1 MHRMS
6 KPVAHWRLKLSAAQC
21 DWYGTKD
28 YQEPEAYHNH
38 AEDTAKDTFS
48 SRFAS
53 IGSTSTDEGNV
64 GAAEPGTIE
73 QSRCDAGHVE
83 VALYGLQCTDRVLE
97 TPVDSPTSR

>member
-28 YQEPEAYHNH
+28 YQAPEAYHNH

-48 SRFAS
+48 SR
-53 IGSTSTDEGNV
+53 TGN
-64 GAAEPGTIE
+64 
-73 QSRCDAGHVE
+73 D
-83 VALYGLQCTDRVLE
+83 
-97 TPVDSPTSR
+97 